1 MKLFFRE
8 YGEGVPLIILHGLLG
23 SSDNWLTQA
32 KLLSTRYKIYTIDQ
46 RNHGQ
51 SPHDDAFDYQSMVTD
66 LLEFLDDKKLTDP
79 ILIGHS
85 MGGKTVM
92 NFALQHP
99 DRVSKLVVVD
109 IAPRAYNLEHYALV
123 NAMAELPL
131 SELKSRTDADAL
143 LAAKVAEPEVR
154 QFLLKNLQ
162 RSAEGGFSWKVNLPV
177 IREKLGN
184 VGVDLLTKGAFNK
197 PTLFIRGVKSQYIRD
212 TDWNGIAARF
222 SVATLETLDAGHWVQ
237 AEKPQEFVSVLTR
250 WLESQ

>member
-8 YGEGVPLIILHGLLG
+8 YGEGTPLIILHGLLG

-32 KLLSTRYKIYTIDQ
+32 KLLSPQYKIYTIDQ

-66 LLEFLDDKKLTDP
+66 LLEFLDDKQLTDP
-79 ILIGHS
+79 IMLGHS

-99 DRVSKLVVVD
+99 DRLSKLVVVD

-123 NAMAELPL
+123 NAMAALPL
-131 SELKSRTDADAL
+131 GQLKSRNEADTL
-143 LAAKVAEPEVR
+143 LAEKVNEPDVR

-177 IREKLGN
+177 IQEKLAN
-184 VGVDLLTKGAFNK
+184 VGVDLISSNTFDK
-197 PTLFIRGVKSQYIRD
+197 PTLFIRGSRSQYIKDADRNTIKSRFPQSTLVTID
-212 TDWNGIAARF
+212 T
-222 SVATLETLDAGHWVQ
+222 GHWVQ
-237 AEKPQEFVSVLTR
+237 AEKPQEFVTVLTN
-250 WLESQ
+250 WLQAR